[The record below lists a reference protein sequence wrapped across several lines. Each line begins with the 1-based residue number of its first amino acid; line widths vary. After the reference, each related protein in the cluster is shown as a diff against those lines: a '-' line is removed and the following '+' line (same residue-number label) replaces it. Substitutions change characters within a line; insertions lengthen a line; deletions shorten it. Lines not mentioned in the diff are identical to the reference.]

1 MACSQS
7 SHCRSLA
14 LAMQWQWHCL
24 PVVKWSGQIAA
35 FILFTPLPIYKRLKG
50 RVAKIASVMSSSSTS
65 TTIESD
71 IVSLLTRL
79 EKEVSANDSS
89 SSSVSFV
96 GAVEVLEELT
106 RMPFTVGLLAKTRAG
121 VRVSK
126 LRDHEHAGVMNAS
139 RECIRVW
146 KKLAEESGGIKV
158 KVVTTAVVESSVSS
172 VDIRPAVVAAESAAS
187 ASASASVV
195 VAPIRAAA
203 TSSSSS
209 SLSLSQRSLPFLP
222 PARARVREGLG
233 KVLQDVVS
241 AYLISA
247 EGIEA
252 VSSGSLP
259 PKESDDV
266 AGESRVVSGAIEA
279 ALFTAI
285 GGLNDAAPSDAYAAQ
300 FRSLFFNLKRNV
312 PLSINVFWGFISP
325 AIVATL
331 TAEELATEEAKQKT
345 EAATSAGLEAVM
357 LDWKQKNRI
366 AVLNSAGLSTAL
378 SGQPCKKCKSKNTDF
393 YEKQMRSGDEPMS
406 L

>member
-1 MACSQS
+1 
-7 SHCRSLA
+7 
-14 LAMQWQWHCL
+14 
-24 PVVKWSGQIAA
+24 
-35 FILFTPLPIYKRLKG
+35 
-50 RVAKIASVMSSSSTS
+50 MSSSSTS

-79 EKEVSANDSS
+79 EKEVGNDS
-89 SSSVSFV
+89 SSSVSFA

-106 RMPFTVGLLAKTRAG
+106 RIPFTVGLLAKTRAG

-126 LRDHEHAGVMNAS
+126 LRDHEHAGVMTAS

-146 KKLAEESGGIKV
+146 KKIAEESGGIKV
-158 KVVTTAVVESSVSS
+158 KVVATAVVVESAGTSVSVES
-172 VDIRPAVVAAESAAS
+172 AASSSASASAAS
-187 ASASASVV
+187 ASASAVV
-195 VAPIRAAA
+195 VLPVRAAA
-203 TSSSSS
+203 TAASSSSS
-209 SLSLSQRSLPFLP
+209 SSSALLSQRSLPFLP

-247 EGIEA
+247 EGIDA

-259 PKESDDV
+259 SKESDDV
-266 AGESRVVSGAIEA
+266 AGEARVVSGAIES

-285 GGLNDAAPSDAYAAQ
+285 GGLNDVAPSDAYAAQ

-312 PLSINVFWGFISP
+312 PLSINVFWGFVSP

-331 TAEELATEEAKQKT
+331 TAEELATEEAKQQT

-366 AVLNSAGLSTAL
+366 AVLTAAGLSTAL
-378 SGQPCKKCKSKNTDF
+378 NGQPCKKCKSKNTDF
-393 YEKQMRSGDEPMS
+393 TEKQMRSGDEPMS